1 MAQKDTLQE
10 LISLQFESLSGGASH
25 ISEPP
30 SDHNRQLDLPTSSHN
45 PDAHNLFSEP
55 MDSMAADYGFDFSFG
70 NETDSLSQFDLN
82 SFFLNDSSLLDND
95 SDALHRPTSSC
106 NQEDFLKYFSSNAGE
121 ISINTTFS
129 SYITPDEIDK
139 PFEKS
144 FPVYRSES

>member
-82 SFFLNDSSLLDND
+82 SFFLNDSSEIGPPNKV
-95 SDALHRPTSSC
+95 SS
-106 NQEDFLKYFSSNAGE
+106 LKRSFSSALTPVYWERLLEGF
-121 ISINTTFS
+121 IYFIW
-129 SYITPDEIDK
+129 SYIA
-139 PFEKS
+139 
-144 FPVYRSES
+144 